1 MHASLEAVVL
11 VPALAAV
18 YALVPRPGGAR
29 AVAAAVGLLLV
40 AAFFATPLQGWATET
55 FLWAHLLQNVVMAEW
70 APLLLVLAVPP
81 DRLRHIR
88 VPFLPALACWLGTY
102 LVWHLPWVYDTALAH
117 QQSLLH
123 LEHLTYLLAGL
134 AFWWPIVRNDAA
146 SSGTKALYLF
156 SAFVLASPIGLVL
169 ALFPRPIY
177 DFYVH
182 APRTWGP
189 GPLVDQQIAGV
200 TMALEEAA
208 VFFAGFALY
217 LLRFLQEEQRDP
229 ELFRR
234 AQHS

>member
-18 YALVPRPGGAR
+18 YAVALRPKGAR
-29 AVAAAVGLLLV
+29 AAAATAGLLLIAV
-40 AAFFATPLQGWATET
+40 FFGTPLQGWATET

-70 APLLLVLAVPP
+70 APLLLVLAIPP
-81 DRLRHIR
+81 SRLRRLRIPM
-88 VPFLPALACWLGTY
+88 VPAIGAWLATY
-102 LVWHLPWVYDTALAH
+102 VVWHLPWVYDTALAH

-134 AFWWPIVRNDAA
+134 AFWWPVVRDDEA
-146 SSGTKALYLF
+146 SSGTKALYMF
-156 SAFVLASPIGLVL
+156 AAFVLASPIGLVL
-169 ALFPRPIY
+169 ALFPRAIY

-189 GPLVDQQIAGV
+189 SPLVDQQIAGV

-208 VFFAGFALY
+208 VFFAAFAFY
-217 LLRFLQEEQRDP
+217 LIRFLHEEQRDP

-234 AQHS
+234 AHS

>member
-1 MHASLEAVVL
+1 MHASLEAVLL
-11 VPALAAV
+11 VPVLAAV
-18 YALVPRPGGAR
+18 YAVVLRPRGPR

-81 DRLRHIR
+81 DRFTRLR
-88 VPFLPALACWLGTY
+88 VPLLAGIACWLGTY

-117 QQSLLH
+117 QRSLLH

-189 GPLVDQQIAGV
+189 APLADQQIAGV

-208 VFFAGFALY
+208 VFFSAFAFH